1 VRSLCPG
8 FVSPPISPIGPNEPD
23 RGARAD
29 RRQAYKAVDEL
40 VKTTASRRRVV
51 AVANTRGQ
59 IGKTS
64 MIHNGATPKID
75 I

>member
-1 VRSLCPG
+1 
-8 FVSPPISPIGPNEPD
+8 
-23 RGARAD
+23 
-29 RRQAYKAVDEL
+29 
-40 VKTTASRRRVV
+40 VV

-75 I
+75 IDPETFPW